1 MSFQQTSDEAV
12 RKAKG
17 KAAAK
22 ASRREVMYEVPDSS
36 RTPSPPNPDSTISRA
51 LAASELSD
59 SNSGA
64 LVPDEDDDDGDD
76 GVVQQGQHLIGDIAR
91 IVSGQHATSA
101 RVQQELLTTRERLSA
116 VEQRLQVQAHE
127 QTRQTSLIVAF
138 QQQQQEAAQQQQT
151 MFATLFAKLGISL
164 SAVPTPQ
171 VPATSSIVA
180 PSLVQLVPTLVVS
193 SDNGQA
199 ANSASGSRSS
209 SVPDNFELADLS
221 FQEPVNDNA
230 PSITASDERFGK
242 AYGKMAATE
251 LVSAIGTLKD
261 KVESSANGASDGF
274 VEDQQSPEALYAA
287 HAAEAKLKFD
297 TTFVARDTEDAVSVS
312 TSFTRGHQEY
322 FPPLTITASVAAERW
337 MIFKELFKVLKD
349 TPRMPVDS
357 PTFGT
362 GLKTDVDDSVP
373 LLRGLRHKMFGCALS
388 HDEHGAR
395 IILASMGTDSG
406 NRFRQKLERW
416 VLDGKGT
423 TWSDMCDLTLE
434 TFPPSMSTW
443 VARDKLREL

>member
-22 ASRREVMYEVPDSS
+22 ASCREVMYEVPDSS
-36 RTPSPPNPDSTISRA
+36 HTPSPSNPDSTISCT
-51 LAASELSD
+51 LATSELSD

-64 LVPDEDDDDGDD
+64 LVPDDDDDDGDD
-76 GVVQQGQHLIGDIAR
+76 GMVQQGQHLIRDITR
-91 IVSGQHATSA
+91 IVSGQHVTSA
-101 RVQQELLTTRERLSA
+101 RVQQELLTTREQLSA

-127 QTRQTSLIVAF
+127 QMRQTLLIVAF

-164 SAVPTPQ
+164 SVVPMPQ
-171 VPATSSIVA
+171 VPATSSFVA
-180 PSLVQLVPTLVVS
+180 PSLVQLVLTLVVS

-199 ANSASGSRSS
+199 VNSASGSHSS

-230 PSITASDERFGK
+230 PSITASNERFGK

-297 TTFVARDTEDAVSVS
+297 TTF
-312 TSFTRGHQEY
+312 
-322 FPPLTITASVAAERW
+322 
-337 MIFKELFKVLKD
+337 
-349 TPRMPVDS
+349 
-357 PTFGT
+357 
-362 GLKTDVDDSVP
+362 
-373 LLRGLRHKMFGCALS
+373 
-388 HDEHGAR
+388 
-395 IILASMGTDSG
+395 
-406 NRFRQKLERW
+406 
-416 VLDGKGT
+416 
-423 TWSDMCDLTLE
+423 
-434 TFPPSMSTW
+434 
-443 VARDKLREL
+443 